1 VAFGTRAGVSP
12 DKVPVLLRRGC
23 DPESLMSCWRVR
35 RRSERGEEVRVE
47 GGEQGAL
54 EWSSFCAGIE
64 DDACNAH
71 YLRILEAVIV
81 ALVWDVRGFGD
92 SGWSATRLQ
101 GLRNCYRFLGNSPL
115 LLLPPPQGLPRLP
128 CRIPSPPSP
137 PPCRIPSHL
146 TSPLP
151 HPISTSPPPTH
162 PTPPLLL
169 FPCVVWFE
177 LNGRVHTRP
186 NFFDPLGVH
195 LGVAT
200 FVNQFRLL
208 KVLVL
213 P

>member
-1 VAFGTRAGVSP
+1 MFVVAVVVASTVVVIVGCLLTWLVCCCWCCCWLLLLLL
-12 DKVPVLLRRGC
+12 VLL
-23 DPESLMSCWRVR
+23 
-35 RRSERGEEVRVE
+35 SERGEEVRVE

-54 EWSSFCAGIE
+54 EWSRFCAGIE

-92 SGWSATRLQ
+92 SGWSGTRLQ
-101 GLRNCYRFLGNSPL
+101 GLRNCYRLLGNSPL
-115 LLLPPPQGLPRLP
+115 PLLPPPQGLRSLP
-128 CRIPSPPSP
+128 CRIPSSP
-137 PPCRIPSHL
+137 HL
-146 TSPLP
+146 Q
-151 HPISTSPPPTH
+151 PPTASAAAS
-162 PTPPLLL
+162 
-169 FPCVVWFE
+169 CVVWFE

-186 NFFDPLGVH
+186 NFLDPLGVH

>member
-1 VAFGTRAGVSP
+1 VAYGTRAGVGP

-23 DPESLMSCWRVR
+23 DPESPMSCWRVR

-92 SGWSATRLQ
+92 SGWSGTRLQ

-115 LLLPPPQGLPRLP
+115 LLLPPPQGLHR
-128 CRIPSPPSP
+128 
-137 PPCRIPSHL
+137 
-146 TSPLP
+146 LP
-151 HPISTSPPPTH
+151 HPISTSPSPTH
-162 PTPPLLL
+162 RLCCCFL
-169 FPCVVWFE
+169 CVVWFE